1 MDGSDA
7 IVAWIDSNGKINFT
21 DRHIIGRNV
30 LIDKEQNW
38 FLINSRKSNN
48 LTTIQFKRLINTCD
62 DQDMVIPNGTVR
74 VVVSW
79 NNELPPVGE
88 DISYH
93 GPNDRSPLS
102 VIILNAINQP
112 LVITAADKIETYEFN
127 VNVKPLI
134 CTYFEILI
142 ILFL

>member
-79 NNELPPVGE
+79 NNELPPE
-88 DISYH
+88 LRQD
-93 GPNDRSPLS
+93 NDNRDDFAVASASFFFL
-102 VIILNAINQP
+102 ILTWSRIVD
-112 LVITAADKIETYEFN
+112 LGKSTSGW
-127 VNVKPLI
+127 
-134 CTYFEILI
+134 
-142 ILFL
+142 